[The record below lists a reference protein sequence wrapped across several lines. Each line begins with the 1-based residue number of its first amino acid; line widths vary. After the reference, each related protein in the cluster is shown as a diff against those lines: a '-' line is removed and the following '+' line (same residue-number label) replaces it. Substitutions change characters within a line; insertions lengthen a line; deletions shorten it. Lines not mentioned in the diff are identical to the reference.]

1 MKVRFII
8 NPAAGGRKKAATVLE
23 AASRLLGSEE
33 GVFEVKVTK
42 ARGDGKALSAEAV
55 RKGYDIVFACGG
67 DGTVNEV
74 ATPLVGAETAL
85 GIIPAGSGN
94 GLARSLNIP
103 SGVDEA
109 IKLIKNPVF
118 RKIDAGM
125 ICGRYFFSTAGAGF
139 DAFLSKKYNEGY
151 ICRRLRGVLPYFPL
165 AAFEYLRYR
174 PAPMTLKTGGLVKN
188 IAPFIL
194 TAANTEQFGGG
205 AIIAPGASVDDG
217 FLDLCLITEMNVLRA
232 VGLALRLFSG
242 KADRSKG
249 FTRITTGKA
258 EITLNSGPIVA
269 QADGEPFDWRGDIS
283 IEALPGALKVL
294 VP

>member
-8 NPAAGGRKKAATVLE
+8 NPAAGGRKKAAAVSE
-23 AASRLLGSEE
+23 AASRLLKSEE

-42 ARGDGKALSAEAV
+42 ARGDGRALSAEAV

-74 ATPLVGAETAL
+74 ATPLVGTETAL

-94 GLARSLNIP
+94 ALARSLGIP
-103 SGVDEA
+103 EGIDQA
-109 IKLIKNPVF
+109 IGLIKGSRF
-118 RKIDAGM
+118 RKIDAGV
-125 ICGRYFFSTAGAGF
+125 ICGRHFFSTAGAGF

-151 ICRRLRGVLPYFPL
+151 VCRRLRGLLPYFPL

-174 PAPMTLKTGGLVKN
+174 PVPMTVKSGGLVRDV
-188 IAPFIL
+188 APFIL
-194 TAANTEQFGGG
+194 TAANTERYGGG
-205 AIIAPGASVDDG
+205 AVIAPGASLDDG
-217 FLDLCLITEMNVLRA
+217 LLDLCIITDMNILRA
-232 VGLALRLFSG
+232 AGLAFKLFSG
-242 KADRSKG
+242 KADRSRG
-249 FTRITTGKA
+249 FTRIMTDRVGIEA
-258 EITLNSGPIVA
+258 CGPIIA
-269 QADGEPFDWRGDIS
+269 HADGEPFEWRGDIS